1 MRNTPLSFVIERI
14 KIPVLATVLLAFWSC
29 SNPDANT
36 NALQAKVDSLNKQV
50 AQIYKPGLGEF
61 MLGIQIHH
69 AKLYFA
75 GKNQNWKLADFE
87 MGEIKE
93 AVDDIKKY
101 CTDRPEVK
109 SLSILYPALDSVN
122 NAIKLKS
129 LHHFETRAGCHRHG
143 SGDGIYPHGLV
154 GDCKQAKYRRYGG
167 NCAPPGWNTQLV
179 LSGRCRRHGG

>member
-1 MRNTPLSFVIERI
+1 MRNSPLT
-14 KIPVLATVLLAFWSC
+14 IPKQCVSTLLIVLLLTFAAC
-29 SNPDANT
+29 TNSNT
-36 NALQAKVDSLNKQV
+36 TILQAKVDSLKQQV
-50 AQIYKPGLGEF
+50 AQAYKPGLGEF
-61 MLGIQIHH
+61 MSGIQVHH

-129 LHHFETRAGCHRHG
+129 LHHFETSFLFLTNSCNSCHKNTNHEFNVIKVP
-143 SGDGIYPHGLV
+143 DTPPFNNQEF
-154 GDCKQAKYRRYGG
+154 KAK
-167 NCAPPGWNTQLV
+167 
-179 LSGRCRRHGG
+179 